1 MRLSIYVAAG
11 AATCIAAAASA
22 DVVKQTFELKMNG
35 GFYFP
40 DTTAGAYWRTT
51 FGMNGGYFGRTT
63 TESNNPRLTY
73 NTYTGPAS
81 DLTQVVV
88 NLRMHIDDV
97 SAARKFGTRLSIFTG
112 VEPSP
117 YYQHDSVSLNSTTN
131 ATGDWVTSW
140 TFTGTA
146 LDVWRNPTA
155 STGTVLAEVA
165 SSNWWGT
172 GTMTIDITF
181 TPSPAGLAIF
191 ALGGLARRRRAA

>member
-1 MRLSIYVAAG
+1 
-11 AATCIAAAASA
+11 
-22 DVVKQTFELKMNG
+22 VVTQTFVLKMNG

-40 DTTAGAYWRTT
+40 DTPAGTYWRTT

-63 TESNNPRLTY
+63 TESNIPRLTY
-73 NTYTGPAS
+73 NAYTGPAS

-112 VEPSP
+112 SEPSP
-117 YYQHDSVSLNSTTN
+117 YLQHDSVSLNSTTN

-140 TFTGTA
+140 TFTGAA
-146 LDVWRNPTA
+146 LDVWRNPTTP
-155 STGTVLAEVA
+155 TGTVLAEVA
-165 SSNWWGT
+165 SSSWWGS
-172 GTMTIDITF
+172 GTMTVDIAF
-181 TPSPAGLAIF
+181 ITPSPAGLAIF